1 MKKFIFLIF
10 LIFSTAASSNLH
22 AQLPTPGAGTPA
34 GAGDKNL
41 GDDSIKMRSIE
52 MERIKRETQRVEAA
66 TFAPINTDMAVK
78 FPQIKEDFE
87 GIQISETA
95 IVTAYTTGKTIDYSL
110 IESSADAIY
119 KKAKRLDS
127 NLFAASAEKKVDP
140 SSDDKP
146 KQKTEKTKSAR
157 DLIIELDSTIGS
169 FVSSKIFGNIRVIE
183 PEVAIKTRTDLLKI
197 LDLSEKLS
205 LEAKKLK

>member
-1 MKKFIFLIF
+1 MKKFILLIF
-10 LIFSTAASSNLH
+10 MIFSALVSSNLH
-22 AQLPTPGAGTPA
+22 AQLTPAGAGAPA

-52 MERIKRETQRVEAA
+52 MNRIKREAQSAEAA
-66 TFAPINTDMAVK
+66 TFAPINKDIAAK

-87 GIQISETA
+87 GIQISEAA
-95 IVTAYTTGKTIDYSL
+95 IITAYTTGKTIDYGL
-110 IESSADAIY
+110 IESSADGIY

-127 NLFAASAEKKVDP
+127 NLFAAAVDKKVDP

-146 KQKTEKTKSAR
+146 KQKPEKTKGIR

-183 PEVAIKTRTDLLKI
+183 PDVAIKTRTDLLRI